1 MGGAAENAG
10 REAGGA
16 GGRLI
21 RRKLQRLGWALA
33 LLGGALLLP
42 GRALAGEIAPAG
54 GGPVELSAAQLDSIT
69 AGSAIS
75 LQVDLAAFAAGS
87 GAVATT
93 LARMQIVQSQLLVA
107 TVDPGAPE
115 EGQMRDVAQRRAN
128 IAMGSGLASAA
139 GQSDAHCSATM
150 TVIGEIDFS
159 RSMSTALA
167 SASAAG
173 QSSAICQ
180 CSIIAISL
188 MK

>member
-1 MGGAAENAG
+1 MGGAAENG
-10 REAGGA
+10 RRGA
-16 GGRLI
+16 GGRRLRQML
-21 RRKLQRLGWALA
+21 RRRGWALA

-42 GRALAGEIAPAG
+42 GRALAGELAPAG
-54 GGPVELSAAQLDSIT
+54 SGGPVELSAAQLDSIT
-69 AGSAIS
+69 SGSAIS

-93 LARMQIVQSQLLVA
+93 LARTQIVQSQLLVA

-128 IAMGSGLASAA
+128 IAMGSGLATAA

-173 QSSAICQ
+173 PSSAVCQ